1 MNKSFLQ
8 IKSLKKKFID
18 STDEIVV
25 LDDINLDLTTNK
37 LVALT
42 GPSGSGKSTFIH
54 LLGLLDIPDR
64 GEYNLD
70 TSKNL
75 FNLSDKEKSDYR
87 RRNISIVFQNFNL
100 FWHMNLI
107 ENIIEAPIRV
117 LKIEKN
123 RAIEIA
129 EDLLE
134 KVGLIDKRNSF
145 PKKLSGGQQQR
156 GAIARALAMNPE
168 VMLFDEP
175 TSALDPETIN
185 EVLKVI
191 EKLAIEGMTMLIV
204 THEINFAKKIS
215 SRIMMLDEGV
225 VIDDSYTK
233 DFFNSNSNQRKYSF
247 LNQDL

>member
-1 MNKSFLQ
+1 MFLSINNLNKHFGTNHVLKNVSTN
-8 IKSLKKKFID
+8 LKKGEVMSVI
-18 STDEIVV
+18 
-25 LDDINLDLTTNK
+25 
-37 LVALT
+37 
-42 GPSGSGKSTFIH
+42 GPSGSGKSTFLKCINY
-54 LLGLLDIPDR
+54 L
-64 GEYNLD
+64 EYPSSGTINLD
-70 TSKNL
+70 GEFIGTDQYGKLMSERIIHKQRKK
-75 FNLSDKEKSDYR
+75 FGM
-87 RRNISIVFQNFNL
+87 VFQNFNL

-123 RAIEIA
+123 RAVEIA

-215 SRIMMLDEGV
+215 SKIMMLDEGV

>member
-1 MNKSFLQ
+1 MFLSINNLNKHFGTNHVLKNVSTN
-8 IKSLKKKFID
+8 LKKGEVMSVI
-18 STDEIVV
+18 
-25 LDDINLDLTTNK
+25 
-37 LVALT
+37 
-42 GPSGSGKSTFIH
+42 GPSGSGKSTFLKCINF
-54 LLGLLDIPDR
+54 L
-64 GEYNLD
+64 EYPTSGTVNLD
-70 TSKNL
+70 GE
-75 FNLSDKEKSDYR
+75 FIGIDKYGKLMSE
-87 RRNISIVFQNFNL
+87 SIIHKQRKKFGMVFQNFNL

-117 LKIEKN
+117 LKIKRN
-123 RAIEIA
+123 KAIEIA

-191 EKLAIEGMTMLIV
+191 EKLATEGMTMLIV

-215 SRIMMLDEGV
+215 SKIMMLDEGV
-225 VIDDSYTK
+225 VIDDTNTK
-233 DFFNSNSNQRKYSF
+233 DFFNSTANKRKYSF

>member
-1 MNKSFLQ
+1 MFLSINNLNKHFGTNHVLKNVSTN
-8 IKSLKKKFID
+8 LKKGEVMSVI
-18 STDEIVV
+18 
-25 LDDINLDLTTNK
+25 
-37 LVALT
+37 
-42 GPSGSGKSTFIH
+42 GPSGSGKSTFLKCINF
-54 LLGLLDIPDR
+54 L
-64 GEYNLD
+64 EYPTSGTVNLD
-70 TSKNL
+70 GE
-75 FNLSDKEKSDYR
+75 FIGIDKYGKLMSE
-87 RRNISIVFQNFNL
+87 SIIHKQRKKFGMVFQNFNL

-117 LKIEKN
+117 LKIKRN
-123 RAIEIA
+123 KAIEIA

-215 SRIMMLDEGV
+215 SKIMMLDEGV
-225 VIDDSYTK
+225 VIDDTNTK
-233 DFFNSNSNQRKYSF
+233 DFFNSTANKRKYSF